1 MKRGVALV
9 VLLIALFILGCDSGK
24 LNRAKAEAALDAARR
39 ASDMYPPEVS
49 APVGKVSGF
58 CNKFARKAGTAAKQ
72 DVMAAA
78 VDRGYY
84 SPLQRIGA
92 ITVETTAQPLVYNVV
107 LTDLAK
113 RTAGKA
119 YDHETFESTCDLSH
133 VNIIVAKYDRVKVTG
148 IVQQGVTAKVDAL
161 ICRKLSPFGEK
172 FLQFPEKERG
182 SLLSNSF
189 NLGYRWEEEGGDY
202 CLLDEF
208 QFQKYD
214 DGWRLK

>member
-1 MKRGVALV
+1 M
-9 VLLIALFILGCDSGK
+9 S
-24 LNRAKAEAALDAARR
+24 
-39 ASDMYPPEVS
+39 
-49 APVGKVSGF
+49 
-58 CNKFARKAGTAAKQ
+58 
-72 DVMAAA
+72 AA
-78 VDRGYY
+78 VDKGYY

-92 ITVETTAQPLVYNVV
+92 ITVEKTAQPLVYNVA

-113 RTAGKA
+113 QAAGEV
-119 YDHETFESTCDLSH
+119 YDRETFESTCDLSQ

-148 IVQQGVTAKVDAL
+148 IVQEGVAAKVDAL

-182 SLLSNSF
+182 PLLSNSF
-189 NLGYRWEEEGGDY
+189 SLGYRWEEEGGDY
-202 CLLDEF
+202 CLPDEF